1 MITRANGQLHNVLP
15 VIPPARIR
23 FSAVAAIFGFLAL
36 MMISNL
42 AAPVAWAQGSGTKL
56 MANGE
61 KSLSAG
67 EYDAAIDQLSKA
79 IKSGSLGKPE
89 MARAFVMR
97 GQALQGKDSQAR
109 AVADFTNALWLESL
123 TGADT
128 ARALALRGTSRQKL
142 GQSKAAADDFKKA
155 EAAQPGVS
163 RQVGGT
169 AVAARGVTAAPQAEA
184 AGEEGGFFSSLFG
197 GNSDQPPAER
207 VVARRGTGKVARTR
221 VRGDDPVR
229 RRTIGENTSS
239 GGVFNNLFGGGDAG
253 DTDAASGPRQ
263 LASSG
268 QDTGTRRRL
277 IPTSPSAVDA
287 DNINRPGVLTDI
299 LPSGASETTPKRK
312 PGTQAIAAPGA
323 TRQNQRDLNPPD
335 EEPGFF
341 ERVFSGR
348 SQDRSNRTAAASND
362 GPRRLVGPSDGP
374 PVSGRAR
381 AASAEPRTQ
390 RDTSLPTFVNQPR
403 LTDRILAND
412 AVEPGGNA
420 GAPTRIASVR
430 QPARGLQPASRRV
443 DAPTVAVEP
452 AQLDWNQTT
461 RVERGQV
468 NSPIAAPR
476 PRAVPRAASRSTTRV
491 AARTPAPVRPA
502 PVTRRPVVANTRAP
516 QADRRQIQP
525 ATARTQQNQRT
536 FGSRVRTASNT
547 AGSAV
552 RSAVDWVGGVI
563 GSNRDQVAPPAR
575 PRQVASAPVRHQAH
589 TNYRAPQK
597 PAARR
602 QAATAG
608 GGYVLQLAARQRRS
622 DAEAAARAVS
632 ARHSGIL
639 GGAKPFII
647 RADIAGKGTYYRV
660 RVGPYRTK
668 AQVSSICAQLK
679 GKGQDC
685 FATR

>member
-1 MITRANGQLHNVLP
+1 MITRANGQLQNVLP
-15 VIPPARIR
+15 VIQPTRIR
-23 FSAVAAIFGFLAL
+23 FSAVAAIIGFLTL
-36 MMISNL
+36 MMISSL
-42 AAPVAWAQGSGTKL
+42 AAPVALAQGSGTKL

-97 GQALQGKDSQAR
+97 GQALQGKNSQAR
-109 AVADFTNALWLESL
+109 AVADFTNALWLEALS
-123 TGADT
+123 GADT

-155 EAAQPGVS
+155 EAAQPGIS

-169 AVAARGVTAAPQAEA
+169 AVAARGAPAVPQAEA
-184 AGEEGGFFSSLFG
+184 VGEEGGFFSNLFG
-197 GNSDQPPAER
+197 GNGGQPPAER

-221 VRGDDPVR
+221 IRGDDPVR

-239 GGVFNNLFGGGDAG
+239 DGVFSNLFGGGDAG
-253 DTDAASGPRQ
+253 ETDTASGPRR
-263 LASSG
+263 LASSS
-268 QDTGTRRRL
+268 QETGNRRRL
-277 IPTSPSAVDA
+277 TPATPSAADA
-287 DNINRPGVLTDI
+287 DNVNRPGALTDI
-299 LPSGASETTPKRK
+299 LPSGASETAPKRK
-312 PGTQAIAAPGA
+312 PGTQATAESGA
-323 TRQNQRDLNPPD
+323 TRLNQRDLNPQD

-348 SQDRSNRTAAASND
+348 SQNRSNRTATASND

-374 PVSGRAR
+374 PASGSTRATP
-381 AASAEPRTQ
+381 SGPRTQ

-420 GAPTRIASVR
+420 EAPTRIASLQR
-430 QPARGLQPASRRV
+430 PARGLQPASRRV
-443 DAPTVAVEP
+443 NAPTVAVEP

-461 RVERGQV
+461 RVERGQI
-468 NSPIAAPR
+468 NSPITAPR
-476 PRAVPRAASRSTTRV
+476 PRAVPRATSRSTARV
-491 AARTPAPVRPA
+491 AARTPA

-516 QADRRQIQP
+516 QAERRQIQP
-525 ATARTQQNQRT
+525 ATARTPQNQPT
-536 FGSRVRTASNT
+536 IGSRVRTASNT

-552 RSAVDWVGGVI
+552 QSAVDWVGGVI
-563 GSNRDQVAPPAR
+563 GSNRNQVAPPAR
-575 PRQVASAPVRHQAH
+575 PRQVASAPVRHRAH

-597 PAARR
+597 PATRR
-602 QAATAG
+602 QAAPAG

-632 ARHSGIL
+632 ASHGGIL
-639 GGAKPFII
+639 SGAKPYIV

-679 GKGQDC
+679 SKGQDC